1 MRSLLQE
8 GKLLLCRD
16 KERILRC
23 GEGGDG
29 HALFWASF
37 EACWQRVREELDLD
51 GGGVRIAG
59 CCLGRRNGSAAG
71 RDDGTR
77 WRLRGRCG
85 SGSDGGCDL
94 EQRPWLASRPW

>member
-29 HALFWASF
+29 HARWASF
-37 EACWQRVREELDLD
+37 EACGHRVREEPALD
-51 GGGVRIAG
+51 GGGVRVAG
-59 CCLGRRNGSAAG
+59 CCVGRRNESAAG
-71 RDDGTR
+71 RDDGFR

-85 SGSDGGCDL
+85 GGSDGGSDL
-94 EQRPWLASRPW
+94 ERSLR